1 MSETS
6 PYIYTRWTWFKDYD
20 LAELAP
26 QLKDRFTVV
35 LLNSPDTMY
44 GSTKIGITESVV
56 YDLQVET
63 DTLSA
68 FLAPSRA
75 RLFQKKAAPFTRLD
89 VALRE
94 AILLLYP
101 HDRESFLPF
110 GFQTEPSFKIEDS
123 KV

>member
-6 PYIYTRWTWFKDYD
+6 QYIYTRWTWFKDYD
-20 LAELAP
+20 LAELAS
-26 QLKDRFTVV
+26 QLKDRFTVI
-35 LLNSPDTMY
+35 LLNSPDTMD
-44 GSTKIGITESVV
+44 GSTGIGITKSII
-56 YDLQVET
+56 YDLEVKA

-75 RLFQKKAAPFTRLD
+75 RLFQKKAVPFTRRD

-110 GFQTEPSFKIEDS
+110 GLQTEPSFRVEESKI
-123 KV
+123 